1 MSITKSI
8 QDPVRITAE
17 TELESNLIGQMR
29 QMIVGMTIAIA
40 ILVYFENNG
49 NILKNYVALFSLIL
63 LFITSITIGIM
74 GLITYN
80 RRRQQLVDD
89 GVIDI
94 DRSIN
99 KWYIFVAISTI
110 VSLSGIVLAIVM
122 NKYKRSR

>member
-94 DRSIN
+94 DRAIN

>member
-1 MSITKSI
+1 MSLTKSI

-49 NILKNYVALFSLIL
+49 NILKNYLALFSLIL
-63 LFITSITIGIM
+63 LFVTSITIGIM

-94 DRSIN
+94 DRAIN